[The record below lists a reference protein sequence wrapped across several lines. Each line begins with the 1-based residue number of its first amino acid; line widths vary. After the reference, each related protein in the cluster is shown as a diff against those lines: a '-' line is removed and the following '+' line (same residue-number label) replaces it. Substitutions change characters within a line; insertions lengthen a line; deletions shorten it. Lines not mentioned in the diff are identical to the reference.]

1 MPAAAEPKEHSLRR
15 RLQIAAI
22 SVVALVVALSAF
34 TQTTRE
40 RPPRALAVVDVLGN
54 GRARLMPVAILVDG
68 KFYDANLY
76 RATPRPMSVDQ
87 DIIYDVLR
95 EGKPLGTFTIGAVS
109 NVSGIWVADGKI
121 KPPAAETAPSEIS
134 LGSKSK
140 STNTSKPAADDED
153 KPPVLRRP
161 DSKTSAPANTP
172 TNSAPHADN
181 PPPPKTDDSK
191 NTSSADADRPTLKRP
206 ASQSTPQSAP
216 PSADTSSSPAP
227 EDEGRPTLKRGK
239 PEAKPEESESAQS
252 ATKTNSTGGKTPVAA
267 KGATNTAIAKKGPG
281 KDDQSGQVKETY
293 TAISDASTTEYRPFE
308 YVMSAQDKERF
319 PRDLAGMALEA
330 ITRFASTHSTAG
342 TPVAGPLQDVKL
354 AAYDLDLNNTPTV
367 VLTAT
372 KPATARGAKA
382 SAETM
387 PGLQVYVTVVA
398 RTDIYGNIR
407 RLFTHVTDAS
417 HVDTIPRLELID
429 AVDADGTGRGQL
441 LFRQIGENGSR
452 SFILYRV
459 GADQLW
465 PLFEGAAHR

>member
-1 MPAAAEPKEHSLRR
+1 MPAAAEPEEHSLKR

-22 SVVALVVALSAF
+22 CIVALLVALSAF

-95 EGKPLGTFTIGAVS
+95 EGKPVGTFTIGAVS
-109 NVSGIWVADGKI
+109 NLGGIWIADGKI
-121 KPPAAETAPSEIS
+121 KRSASETAPSEIS

-140 STNTSKPAADDED
+140 NTSKPAADDED

-161 DSKTSAPANTP
+161 DSKNSAPANTP

-191 NTSSADADRPTLKRP
+191 TTSSADADRPTLKRP
-206 ASQSTPQSAP
+206 ASESAP
-216 PSADTSSSPAP
+216 QTAAPSADTSSSPVP
-227 EDEGRPTLKRGK
+227 DDEGRPTLKRGK
-239 PEAKPEESESAQS
+239 PEAKPEESPDMAASS
-252 ATKTNSTGGKTPVAA
+252 PGKSKSGTKNSNAA
-267 KGATNTAIAKKGPG
+267 KGPTTPAIAKKGVG
-281 KDDQSGQVKETY
+281 KKEDQPGQVKETY

-319 PRDLAGMALEA
+319 PRDLTGMALEA
-330 ITRFASTHSTAG
+330 ITHFASTHSTAG
-342 TPVAGPLQDVKL
+342 TPVTGPLQDVKL
-354 AAYDLDLNNTPTV
+354 AAYDLDLNNTPTI

-372 KPATARGAKA
+372 KPAIARGAKA
-382 SAETM
+382 SAETI
-387 PGLQVYVTVVA
+387 PALQLYVTVVA

-417 HVDTIPRLELID
+417 HVDTIPRLELVD
-429 AVDADGTGRGQL
+429 AADADGTGRGQL

-465 PLFEGAAHR
+465 PLFEGASHY

>member
-15 RLQIAAI
+15 RLQIAAT
-22 SVVALVVALSAF
+22 SVVALIVAVSAF

-95 EGKPLGTFTIGAVS
+95 EGKPVGTFTIGAVS
-109 NVSGIWVADGKI
+109 SVSGIWVADGKI
-121 KPPAAETAPSEIS
+121 KPLPSETAPSEIS

-181 PPPPKTDDSK
+181 PPPPPKTDDSK
-191 NTSSADADRPTLKRP
+191 TTSSADADRPTLKRP
-206 ASQSTPQSAP
+206 ASQSTPQNAP
-216 PSADTSSSPAP
+216 PSADTSSSSAP

-239 PEAKPEESESAQS
+239 PDAKPEMAETPTPKPTSKTSE
-252 ATKTNSTGGKTPVAA
+252 ATKAGTTIAA
-267 KGATNTAIAKKGPG
+267 KRPG
-281 KDDQSGQVKETY
+281 KDDQSAQVKETY

-308 YVMSAQDKERF
+308 YVLSAQDKERF
-319 PRDLAGMALEA
+319 PRDLTGMALEA

-354 AAYDLDLNNTPTV
+354 VAYDLDLNNTPTIV
-367 VLTAT
+367 FTAT
-372 KPATARGAKA
+372 KPATARAAKA
-382 SAETM
+382 SAETI
-387 PGLQVYVTVVA
+387 PGLQIYVTVVA

-465 PLFEGAAHR
+465 PLFEGAAHH